1 MCQACV
7 DEGRLSQA
15 TFDKIGAFLEKWP
28 HAAYGPA
35 HIVLDDD
42 NLLDGHITWCLGL
55 ARAALSKNPA
65 DLRDADDV
73 EMMDDLKWYADC
85 DRDELTATVAFL
97 EELLLIPE
105 DER

>member
-15 TFDKIGAFLEKWP
+15 TFDKIEGFLEKWP
-28 HAAYGPA
+28 CADSGPA

-42 NLLDGHITWCLGL
+42 NLLDGHIKWCIGL
-55 ARAALSKNPA
+55 ARAALSKNPD

-73 EMMDDLKWYADC
+73 RLMDMLDWHADSDREELK
-85 DRDELTATVAFL
+85 ATIAFL